1 MKQEQDLRKFS
12 IAIQR
17 LFFKRPKFGLS
28 RGTYE
33 LNRFCCTI
41 S

>member
-17 LFFKRPKFGLS
+17 LFFNA
-28 RGTYE
+28 
-33 LNRFCCTI
+33 LNLAYHGDF
-41 S
+41 